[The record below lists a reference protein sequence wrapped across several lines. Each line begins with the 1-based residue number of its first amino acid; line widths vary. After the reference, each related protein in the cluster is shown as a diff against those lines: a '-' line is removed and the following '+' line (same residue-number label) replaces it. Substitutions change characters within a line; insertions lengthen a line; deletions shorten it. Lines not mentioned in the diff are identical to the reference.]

1 MFVVRSGFVVFAGCL
16 MKDQNGDGV
25 KQLDAV
31 GKATGRLITV
41 QLNVTSDDQVAAA
54 VETVKAKLPESIKVL
69 RLDLLFMV
77 IVIYNVVVFLGSMG
91 RRKQCWILHFWRSG
105 MGSPLHLRNGNAAQ
119 QTTGD
124 TGNKL

>member
-1 MFVVRSGFVVFAGCL
+1 MFVAPSGFVVFAGCL

-69 RLDLLFMV
+69 RP
-77 IVIYNVVVFLGSMG
+77 VFFL
-91 RRKQCWILHFWRSG
+91 CYL
-105 MGSPLHLRNGNAAQ
+105 
-119 QTTGD
+119 
-124 TGNKL
+124 